1 MNADTSTTST
11 NKPTTKDYVYRFS
24 AAVANAILVTLGIGL
39 LFQTIA
45 QFIHWQPLYDAGT
58 MGTVLLAPAL
68 GVAVASQLD
77 VNTLVIFSAM
87 ISSTVGSNAVHF
99 TTKAVNGTSAVGG
112 TLLQA
117 AGSPS
122 FSTGQPV
129 SAVAAALIAALV
141 GKYLTGK
148 TPLDMVLVILGQ
160 QPPERFQAW
169 DLLPLQRRSCL
180 ISVDSLSNPCTS
192 IRSWGLSAFRL
203 HGHYS

>member
-11 NKPTTKDYVYRFS
+11 NKPTTKDYVYRVS

-141 GKYLTGK
+141 GKYLTG
-148 TPLDMVLVILGQ
+148 
-160 QPPERFQAW
+160 
-169 DLLPLQRRSCL
+169 
-180 ISVDSLSNPCTS
+180 
-192 IRSWGLSAFRL
+192 
-203 HGHYS
+203 

>member
-11 NKPTTKDYVYRFS
+11 NKPTTKDYVYRVS

-87 ISSTVGSNAVHF
+87 IWF
-99 TTKAVNGTSAVGG
+99 K
-112 TLLQA
+112 
-117 AGSPS
+117 
-122 FSTGQPV
+122 
-129 SAVAAALIAALV
+129 
-141 GKYLTGK
+141 
-148 TPLDMVLVILGQ
+148 
-160 QPPERFQAW
+160 
-169 DLLPLQRRSCL
+169 C
-180 ISVDSLSNPCTS
+180 
-192 IRSWGLSAFRL
+192 SAFYDKSGQRNFCRRR
-203 HGHYS
+203 HASSSSRQPFIFNRTACQCRCRSIDCCTCRQISDR